1 LEKIQEGVYLI
12 DTLALGQKGT
22 VAVYLVKDKKNAII
36 DCGYASSYKN
46 VLDALS
52 FNGIEPEDIDY
63 IIPTH
68 VHLDHGGATG
78 HLANVMKNAEI
89 IAHERAVPHLINP
102 EKLIASATQV
112 FGKEIVELYG
122 IPLPVEQPRIT
133 PVKDELQLNLGSKTL
148 VIIHSPGHAPHQV
161 SVSIEGTGILVTADS
176 VGIIYPDVGVMIP
189 TTPPPSFDPD
199 TLISTLN
206 KLRQNLIKQL
216 LIPHFGVRTDYEDVF
231 EKTKE
236 KVRGWVRGVEKMEKE
251 GLAIEKI
258 QQEME
263 KNIMAEAGLADLPIY
278 ASISIRTSILGI
290 LNYIKRRS

>member
-1 LEKIQEGVYLI
+1 MYLI

-78 HLANVMKNAEI
+78 HLANIMKNAEI

-122 IPLPVEQPRIT
+122 IPLPVEQSRIT

-278 ASISIRTSILGI
+278 ASLSIRTSILGI

>member
-1 LEKIQEGVYLI
+1 MYLI